1 MRIKEKKEIIEFV
14 DQLGEIISTGPNDAA
29 VLSMAAETAEAIG
42 KLCKKAGKE
51 KQALYSEVFDGIQN
65 ALNVGAEETNPDER
79 QQIIT
84 LVLDLIQSVKTELEK
99 EPAKKEI
106 VFLPYKAS
114 MWDSL
119 ESVWRAAYEDR
130 ENCNTYVIPI
140 PYADR
145 NPDGSAKEWHCE
157 INEFPKDVPVID
169 YRVVDLK
176 ELNPDEIYI
185 HNPYDGYNFITS
197 VDSRYYSSELVKY
210 TDKLIYIPYFV
221 LDDIN
226 SAPETVEHFAD
237 VPAVHNA
244 HIVILQSEKMR
255 ERYVKALVGIY
266 GEQTRSVWEEKI
278 KGWGSP
284 KLDKVKNTKREDIEI
299 PEAWERIIKKPD
311 GSCKKVILYNT
322 GLSTL
327 LKEGEKLLRKIES
340 TFRIF
345 YEHRGEVAL
354 WWRPHPLIPATLDS
368 MRPELK
374 QQYSDIVA
382 KFKNDGWGIYDD
394 TADLN
399 RAIAASDAYYGDA
412 SSLTKLFQEAGKPAM
427 IENVGILSS

>member
-14 DQLGEIISTGPNDAA
+14 DQLGEIISTGPNDVA

-42 KLCKKAGKE
+42 KLCKKASKE
-51 KQALYSEVFDGIQN
+51 KQELYREVFDGVQN

-84 LVLDLIQSVKTELEK
+84 LVLELMQSVKTELEK

-119 ESVWRAAYEDR
+119 ESVWRAAYEDK
-130 ENCNTYVIPI
+130 EHCNTYVIPI

-169 YRVVDLK
+169 YRAVDIK
-176 ELNPDEIYI
+176 TIHPDAIYI
-185 HNPYDGYNFITS
+185 HNPYDGMNFVTS
-197 VDSRYYSSELVKY
+197 VSSQYYSSELVKY

-221 LDDIN
+221 LDDTNRTPDSI
-226 SAPETVEHFAD
+226 VHFAD
-237 VPAVHNA
+237 TPAVHNA
-244 HIVILQSEKMR
+244 HVVILQSEKMR
-255 ERYVKALVGIY
+255 ECYIEALVGVY

-284 KLDKVKNTKREDIEI
+284 KLDKVKNTKREDIKI
-299 PEAWERIIKKPD
+299 PEAWEKIIKKFD
-311 GSCKKVILYNT
+311 GSYKKVILYNT
-322 GLSTL
+322 GLKAILES
-327 LKEGEKLLRKIES
+327 GERVLTKIES
-340 TFRIF
+340 VFKTF
-345 YEHRGEVAL
+345 YEHRDDVAL
-354 WWRPHPLIPATLDS
+354 WWRPHPLIMATLDS
-368 MRPELK
+368 MRPELT
-374 QQYSDIVA
+374 QQYCGIVE
-382 KFKNDGWGIYDD
+382 KFKADAWGIYDD

-412 SSLTKLFQEAGKPAM
+412 SSVTRLFQEAGKPVM
-427 IENVGILSS
+427 IENIEML